1 MSQPEGHLRD
11 YLQLIRKHD
20 FTLCLSVLLVLGTA
34 LVISLRLPK
43 TYAASTLMLLVQPSA
58 TSPLP
63 SSANLF
69 QNVLSGGV
77 DRREMETISARFST
91 ESMLKTAIENLEE
104 SGNVK
109 AVSLFPP
116 IGKLKQI
123 LKAQLNPDSDYINLS
138 IALTEA
144 EGGERNAALLVNQ
157 LAQDMKTLR
166 RGDEETK
173 LRKRIEFLQ
182 DKQQEIQA
190 EIEKDLEALL
200 LFARENGSPEIWV
213 PTLTNLLER
222 RASVRERLETNRQQ
236 LYATRT
242 HIAYLH
248 EQLALFPEQ
257 TKLSETTSHDPIW
270 LFQQEKLF
278 NLESQRV
285 ADAEKI
291 GKTASEL
298 KGLDAQIAAIRE
310 KNEQTSPTATTT
322 TSGPSAHHTYIKNQL
337 LTFVPSLSRYENAA
351 ERLKQELST
360 LETELA
366 QVLEQIPENQM
377 ILTQMVAKIQKT
389 NALAEEIAKRL
400 LEVEILY
407 AESKLTTSRNQMGG
421 IEIIDRAVP
430 RKIPVSPRLR
440 FIFVIAGITGVSLGI
455 TIALFSEY
463 LGGST
468 KNGLHTSP

>member
-63 SSANLF
+63 SANLF
-69 QNVLSGGV
+69 QNVLSGGAN
-77 DRREMETISARFST
+77 RREMETISARFST

-104 SGNVK
+104 SGNAK
-109 AVSLFPP
+109 AVALFPP
-116 IGKLKQI
+116 IGKLKRS

-138 IALTEA
+138 VALTEP

-166 RGDEETK
+166 RGDEETE
-173 LRKRIEFLQ
+173 LRKRIELRQ
-182 DKQQEIQA
+182 NIQREIEA
-190 EIEKDLEALL
+190 EREKDLEALL
-200 LFARENGSPEIWV
+200 LFVRENGSPEIWV

-222 RASVRERLETNRQQ
+222 RANVRERLETNQQQ
-236 LYATRT
+236 LYATRA
-242 HIAYLH
+242 HIAHLH
-248 EQLALFPEQ
+248 EQLERLPEQ
-257 TKLSETTSHDPIW
+257 TKLSETTSHDPVW

-285 ADAEKI
+285 ADAERI

-298 KGLDAQIAAIRE
+298 KGLDAQIATIRE
-310 KNEQTSPTATTT
+310 KNEQIPPTTT
-322 TSGPSAHHTYIKNQL
+322 TITSGPSAHHTYIKNQL
-337 LTFVPSLSRYENAA
+337 LTFVPTLSQYENTV

-360 LETELA
+360 LETELT

-377 ILTQMVAKIQKT
+377 ILTEMVAKIQKT

-407 AESKLTTSRNQMGG
+407 AESKLTASRNQMGG

-430 RKIPVSPRLR
+430 RKIPISPRLK
-440 FIFVIAGITGVSLGI
+440 FILLIAGITGVALGI

-463 LGGST
+463 LGGNI
-468 KNGLHTSP
+468 KNLTD

>member
-20 FTLCLSVLLVLGTA
+20 FTLCLSILLVLGTA
-34 LVISLRLPK
+34 LIISLRLPK

-58 TSPLP
+58 TSPL
-63 SSANLF
+63 SSGNLF
-69 QNVLSGGV
+69 QNVLSGA
-77 DRREMETISARFST
+77 DRREMETISTRFST

-104 SGNVK
+104 SGNAK
-109 AVSLFPP
+109 AVALFPP
-116 IGKLKQI
+116 IGKLKRI

-138 IALTEA
+138 IALTEV

-173 LRKRIEFLQ
+173 LRKRIEFLE
-182 DKQQEIQA
+182 DKQREIQT

-200 LFARENGSPEIWV
+200 QFARENGSPEIWV

-222 RASVRERLETNRQQ
+222 RASVRERLETNQQ
-236 LYATRT
+236 ELYATRA
-242 HIAYLH
+242 HISYLH
-248 EQLALFPEQ
+248 EQLALLPEQ
-257 TKLSETTSHDPIW
+257 TKLSETTSYDPIW

-285 ADAEKI
+285 ADVERI
-291 GKTASEL
+291 GKTVSEL
-298 KGLDAQIAAIRE
+298 KGLDAQISTIRE

-322 TSGPSAHHTYIKNQL
+322 TSGPPIHHTYIKNQL
-337 LTFVPSLSRYENAA
+337 LTFVPSLSHYENAA
-351 ERLKQELST
+351 ERLKKELSA

-389 NALAEEIAKRL
+389 NELAEEIAKRL

-407 AESKLTTSRNQMGG
+407 AESKLTTSGNKMGG

-440 FIFVIAGITGVSLGI
+440 FILLIAGITGVCLGI
-455 TIALFSEY
+455 TSALLIEY
-463 LGGST
+463 LGGSAENLT
-468 KNGLHTSP
+468 D